1 MPSRRAESNRAHSIF
16 LQWFPDCRVKQTRH
30 LCANNLKMKHRQAH
44 HRWWLKHLPTQERI
58 VAYRLLKPV
67 RHLLDHD
74 GLWQFNRRS
83 VAAGA
88 AVGLFFSV
96 ASPVAQILLA
106 AITAILLK
114 VNLPV
119 AVLGTFFSNPLT
131 TPAILFFAFHLGALL
146 VGHDAPAEDIVAKT
160 HVSSPEA
167 GFLEGV
173 SEWAL
178 HSMDWIQSA
187 GWPLVVGLGVL
198 SVLLS
203 GGGYVV
209 VSAAWRI
216 QTALRWRTRHNERQ
230 CDKQSQ

>member
-1 MPSRRAESNRAHSIF
+1 MKRGHVRPGK
-16 LQWFPDCRVKQTRH
+16 WFRYI
-30 LCANNLKMKHRQAH
+30 
-44 HRWWLKHLPTQERI
+44 PTQERI
-58 VAYRLLKPV
+58 LAYRFLKPV
-67 RHLLDHD
+67 RHFLDFP

-83 VAAGA
+83 VAGGA

-131 TPAILFFAFHLGALL
+131 TPAILFFAFHLGAFL

-160 HVSSPEA
+160 HLASSEPS
-167 GFLEGV
+167 FLEGI
-173 SEWAL
+173 SEWVL
-178 HSMDWIQSA
+178 DSFEWIQSA

-198 SVLLS
+198 SVLL
-203 GGGYVV
+203 GVGGYVV
-209 VSAAWRI
+209 VNAAWKIRV
-216 QTALRWRTRHNERQ
+216 ALRWRSRCSRRLREKPDR
-230 CDKQSQ
+230 